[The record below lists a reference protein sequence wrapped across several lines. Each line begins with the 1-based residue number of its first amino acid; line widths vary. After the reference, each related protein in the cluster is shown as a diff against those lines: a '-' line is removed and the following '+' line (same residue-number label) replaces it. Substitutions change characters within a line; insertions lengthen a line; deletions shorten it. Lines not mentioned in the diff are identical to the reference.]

1 MIAYVR
7 HPMVTDKMKQLEA
20 AKVRLAEL
28 QQAVAQQLRH
38 ELATLPGKYGFE
50 SAEEFIAALTEATSG
65 KGGKA
70 KGRGKAAKASAA
82 GGAAKKSGGRRKRAI
97 ITDATRGEVKKLTEA
112 GKTGSEIAKAV
123 GISLPSVQNIK
134 KALGLVKA
142 RK

>member
-1 MIAYVR
+1 
-7 HPMVTDKMKQLEA
+7 MVTDKLKQLEA
-20 AKVRLAEL
+20 AKARLAEL
-28 QQAVAQQLRH
+28 QQAVALQLRR
-38 ELATLPGKYGFE
+38 ELASLPGKYGFE
-50 SAEEFIAALTEATSG
+50 SAQEFIAALTAAT

-70 KGRGKAAKASAA
+70 GKARGRGKAAAKSAGA
-82 GGAAKKSGGRRKRAI
+82 AAKKGSARRKRAV

-112 GKTGSEIAKAV
+112 GKTGSEIAKTV